1 MEIILRINQEE
12 YSTSRDDIDNPDTD
26 NVMFAIESLV
36 SKVPGIDTDAIEE
49 YVIGWAE
56 EIQNKRLI

>member
-1 MEIILRINQEE
+1 MEIILKIHEKE
-12 YSTSRDDIDNPDTD
+12 YSVSREIDNPDAD

-36 SKVPGIDTDAIEE
+36 SKVPGLDNDAIEE
-49 YVIGWAE
+49 YVIAWAE

>member
-1 MEIILRINQEE
+1 MDIRIKINQEE
-12 YSTSRDDIDNPDTD
+12 YKVSRDIDNPDAD

-36 SKVPGIDTDAIEE
+36 KTLPIDQSLVKE
-49 YVIGWAE
+49 YVVAWAE